1 MYMCIYICV
10 YVYIFEMYI
19 CIYVYV
25 YMYICIY
32 VYEYVGLQGPLYIL
46 KQYTFQKCIALIC
59 KAPGTP
65 LHFKAIHFS
74 KMYCFDM

>member
-1 MYMCIYICV
+1 
-10 YVYIFEMYI
+10 
-19 CIYVYV
+19 
-25 YMYICIY
+25 MYICIY

-65 LHFKAIHFS
+65 LHFKAMHFS